1 MQHEHSFTVP
11 EGIFRVRADKVL
23 AAGFPAYSRTALQ
36 RAFEE
41 GGVLREGVALGQR
54 DPVSSG
60 EVLVFSLPEVR
71 PLGLKAMPIP
81 LEVVYE
87 DEALVAVNKPS
98 GMVVHPGAGTR
109 EDTLVHAL
117 LAHCAGQLSGIGGV
131 ERPGIVHRLDK
142 DTSGLIV
149 AAKTDEAHRELARQF
164 GEREVQKEYLA
175 LVGGVP
181 ELLSGSIVDA
191 IGRHPVHRHKMA
203 VVPAEKGR
211 SAHTDWERVEVF
223 GSSAALLRC
232 RIHTGRTHQI
242 RVHLSSRRHPLL
254 GDAVYGYRNPEA
266 IAQAPRRVMLHAE
279 TLRFRHPVTEEPL
292 RLVAPLA
299 ADFQAM
305 LDLLRGLPSQGIRR
319 ENSRTEARPRRARG
333 GERHRGQE
341 K

>member
-1 MQHEHSFTVP
+1 MQAEHSYKVP
-11 EGIFRVRADKVL
+11 EGIHRLRADKVL
-23 AAGFPAYSRTALQ
+23 AAGFPGLSRTNLQ
-36 RAFEE
+36 RVFDA
-41 GGVLREGVALGQR
+41 GLVTREGERLSR
-54 DPVSSG
+54 REPVSSG
-60 EVLVFSLPEVR
+60 ETLVFSLPEVR

-142 DTSGLIV
+142 ETSGLIL
-149 AAKTDEAHRELARQF
+149 AAKTDESHRELARQF
-164 GEREVQKEYLA
+164 GEREVEKEYLA

-181 ELLSGSIVDA
+181 ELLSGSIFDA

-211 SAHTDWERVEVF
+211 SAHTDWERIEVF
-223 GSSAALLRC
+223 GASASLLRC
-232 RIHTGRTHQI
+232 RIHTGRTHQV

-254 GDAVYGYRNPEA
+254 GDAVYGYRNPEG
-266 IAQAPRRVMLHAE
+266 IVPPPERIMLHAE
-279 TLRFRHPVTEEPL
+279 RLAFRHPVTGEPI
-292 RLVAPLA
+292 RLSAALP
-299 ADFQAM
+299 ADFRGM
-305 LDLLRGLPSQGIRR
+305 LETLRGLQ
-319 ENSRTEARPRRARG
+319 
-333 GERHRGQE
+333 
-341 K
+341 